1 MNIEII
7 NVASYAKVPKQAA
20 EIHQYLLEKFPE
32 IVDKKIV
39 NTHLRNITNS
49 DIVMPGS
56 KCILI
61 NTWNYYYRS
70 MVNADL
76 IAEYEGNQPLPK
88 RSVKID
94 TFNRKAVKSTKIKD
108 LQARID
114 ELEDRL
120 AALEE

>member
-1 MNIEII
+1 MNIEI
-7 NVASYAKVPKQAA
+7 VPVTSYAKVPKQAA
-20 EIHQYLLEKFPE
+20 EIHSYLLEKFPE
-32 IVDKKIV
+32 IIDKKIV
-39 NTHLRNITNS
+39 NTHLRNIANS

-70 MVNADL
+70 LVNSNL
-76 IAEYEGNQPLPK
+76 INEYEGNIPLPK
-88 RSVKID
+88 KSVKID
-94 TFNRKAVKSTKIKD
+94 TFNRKSTKSNKSSELLAKI
-108 LQARID
+108 A